1 VAGDGNGELLM
12 PERWCARRESLLA
25 GACLIGL
32 GLIWMAVADSWSRGI
47 IGFALAGSGNGV
59 INIALSAA
67 IWADVPAAS
76 QRAAWSAFNC
86 MLAFMLIIGFSV
98 GSAVSPDVAPQV
110 VFVGGAFSLAATAVY
125 AASRVSG
132 RGRLALNQG

>member
-1 VAGDGNGELLM
+1 MVST
-12 PERWCARRESLLA
+12 P
-25 GACLIGL
+25 
-32 GLIWMAVADSWSRGI
+32 AVADSWSRGI